1 MVVLRLLSQD
11 RDERM
16 SILTKIG
23 VSPYVERSNPKPRG
37 YTTPN
42 GRLYQVW
49 QPRGMDYWER
59 LADIINREP
68 IYERDR
74 FMLAML
80 KPLGIEKGKPF
91 KPDARQTKIL
101 TKAALLGEAM
111 AKYKV
116 ESTEMDL
123 LNKHLGK
130 YMKLYDYSLP
140 PEVIISDTPKKQ
152 DHA

>member
-1 MVVLRLLSQD
+1 
-11 RDERM
+11 
-16 SILTKIG
+16 
-23 VSPYVERSNPKPRG
+23 
-37 YTTPN
+37 
-42 GRLYQVW
+42 
-49 QPRGMDYWER
+49 MDYWER

-68 IYERDR
+68 IHERDR

-80 KPLGIEKGKPF
+80 KPFGIEKGKPF

-101 TKAALLGEAM
+101 TEAALVGEAM